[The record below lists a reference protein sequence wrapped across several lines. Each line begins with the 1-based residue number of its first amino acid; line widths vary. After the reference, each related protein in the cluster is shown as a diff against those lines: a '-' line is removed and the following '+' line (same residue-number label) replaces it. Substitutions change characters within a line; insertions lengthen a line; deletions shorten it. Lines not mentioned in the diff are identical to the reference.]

1 LFLAGFAT
9 VSSDID
15 CVFSPG
21 PEIASEE
28 ALEELPS
35 LLEKKLQEEGF
46 EAKLLSRTRVPI
58 IKMVQEPTEEYPQE
72 IHCDIGF
79 KNHLAIHN
87 TQLLV
92 CYSNCDVRLK
102 QMVLFIKVR
111 LFGDREFTNK
121 CANGVC
127 GQWWAKK
134 RHINSPYRGTLSS
147 YGYVLMILHYLINI
161 VQPPVL
167 PNLQLQR
174 IPEGTDDGQIH
185 HTEGENIYN
194 IWFSKDTKSIRPS
207 LNKSSLGELLRG
219 FFDYYSYKFGWGQS
233 VISIRTEGGLM
244 SKQDKGWIAAK
255 SRPVDTADGTEKWE
269 VKDRYVNNSGA
280 GSNQQVTHIDPL

>member
-1 LFLAGFAT
+1 LLLRLLAGFAT
-9 VSSDID
+9 ASSDID
-15 CVFSPG
+15 CVFTPG

-35 LLEKKLQEEGF
+35 LLEKKLQDEGF

-58 IKMVQEPTEEYPQE
+58 IKMVQKPTAEYPQE

-79 KNHLAIHN
+79 NNHLAIHN
-87 TQLLV
+87 TQLLA
-92 CYSNCDVRLK
+92 CYSNCDERLK

-111 LFGDREFTNK
+111 LLSHCAFKHGGTNGI
-121 CANGVC
+121 CV
-127 GQWWAKK
+127 QWWAKK

-167 PNLQLQR
+167 PNLQLQQ

-185 HTEGENIYN
+185 HTDGENIYN
-194 IWFSKDTKSIRPS
+194 IWFSKDTKSIHPS

-219 FFDYYSYKFGWGQS
+219 FFDYYSYKFAWGQS
-233 VISIRTEGGLM
+233 VISIRTEGGIL
-244 SKQDKGWIAAK
+244 SKQDKGWIGAK
-255 SRPVDTADGTEKWE
+255 SRPANTADGTEKWE
-269 VKDRYVNNSGA
+269 VKDRYVEKFGRGSG
-280 GSNQQVTHIDPL
+280 QQV